1 MDIALDR
8 ARPGERWVLRC
19 REPDGSATDVVG
31 WLLAV
36 DEITVRIAPEGS
48 DPQVVD
54 RAVIIVAR
62 RAPAARGGPDPRRV
76 SAEDLERA
84 AAPGW
89 IGRHEPL
96 GEWIL
101 RSGGGFTA
109 RANST
114 LAVGDPGMPVPGAA
128 DRVIAYAARHGIE
141 PWVQVITDSAEET
154 ALRALGWSPVYLVT
168 DVLVCRLTTLLGDGL
183 PDPRVTVTEQLT
195 TAWQRAYGR
204 SRPNRLHQA
213 DLRVDQDAAGAA
225 AVRLILDGQPPRAF
239 AGVTDPAPAPV
250 SSGQTTAPAA
260 ADPAAADELAGIAR
274 GHLSGP
280 WLGIAAVWTEPDH
293 RRRGLA
299 TAMMR
304 ALGHWAARRGA
315 RNVYLQVAQDNGG
328 AHDAYGRLGFVPH
341 HSYRYLAAPA

>member
-31 WLLAV
+31 WLVAV
-36 DEITVRIAPEGS
+36 DETAVRIAPGAS
-48 DPQVVD
+48 DPRVVP

-62 RAPAARGGPDPRRV
+62 RAPAAQGGPDPRRV
-76 SAEDLERA
+76 PAEDLERA

-96 GEWIL
+96 GEWTL
-101 RSGGGFTA
+101 RAAGGFTA

-114 LAVGDPGMPVPGAA
+114 LAVGDPGMPVPEAA
-128 DRVIAYAARHGIE
+128 DRVKAYAARHVIE
-141 PWVQVITDSAEET
+141 PWVQVITDSAEEA
-154 ALRALGWSPVYLVT
+154 ALLALGWSPVYLVT

-183 PDPRVTVTEQLT
+183 PDPLVTVTEQLT
-195 TAWQRAYGR
+195 EAWQRAYGR

-213 DLRVDQDAAGAA
+213 DLRVDEDGSDAA

-239 AGVTDPAPAPV
+239 AAVTDPTAGDPTDPV
-250 SSGQTTAPAA
+250 T
-260 ADPAAADELAGIAR
+260 DDELVAIAR

-280 WLGIAAVWTEPDH
+280 WLGIAAVWTEPEH

-341 HSYRYLAAPA
+341 HSYRYLAAPPV